1 MVGVGVVELAAIMY
15 LNKNSKAAV
24 LVFLYTNL

>member
-24 LVFLYTNL
+24 LVFFIY